1 MQTRSILC
9 SITVEVQKLSSK
21 CPTNCRISEMDRA
34 DIDLLVKYG
43 VFTHPSDAIKGTM
56 RDGIRLNMEE
66 RGIKHVKVVIPE
78 EEYIEEE
85 EEETE

>member
-1 MQTRSILC
+1 
-9 SITVEVQKLSSK
+9 
-21 CPTNCRISEMDRA
+21 MDRA

-43 VFTHPSDAIKGTM
+43 VYTHPSDAIKGTI

-66 RGIKHVKVVIPE
+66 RGIKHVKVAISE
-78 EEYIEEE
+78 EVNED